1 MRIVGFSTGAVALG
15 DFRAA
20 LQVLTAHGVQA
31 VELSALRAVELPRL
45 LADLENLDL
54 SVFQYVSIHAPSSF
68 EARDE
73 ASLVR
78 ALSEMSPVLPVVVH
92 PDAIHVVER
101 WRALERRLLLENMD
115 RRKSRGRT
123 AEDLDLFL
131 RDLPEAGLCFDVG
144 HARQVD
150 SSMTEA
156 YRILDRFGHRLRELH
171 VSSVGSD
178 SRHYRLDYPT
188 FLACRDLCDRIPEDV
203 PLIIESRVDPSEIEA
218 ELCRVREAFEP
229 AELPI
234 ATVG

>member
-1 MRIVGFSTGAVALG
+1 MRLVGFSTGAVALG
-15 DFRAA
+15 DFHTA

-73 ASLVR
+73 ATLVR
-78 ALSEMSPVLPVVVH
+78 ALSETNPVLPVVVH

-150 SSMTEA
+150 
-156 YRILDRFGHRLRELH
+156 RK
-171 VSSVGSD
+171 SV
-178 SRHYRLDYPT
+178 
-188 FLACRDLCDRIPEDV
+188 V
-203 PLIIESRVDPSEIEA
+203 
-218 ELCRVREAFEP
+218 
-229 AELPI
+229 
-234 ATVG
+234 